1 MSDRIPAGASPSGT
15 GVQAAKGRFSIVSG
29 AKGDYIYLPES
40 CSILEAPEVV
50 ISALDAFRSDAFA
63 KNLPGEKPHESA
75 ARNFFGDIAKN
86 QPPLPGTRRPDETGV
101 KDLVLNISQIC
112 NLACSY
118 CYAEELNK
126 SKKVML
132 PETCRAAIDKAL
144 ELSRNGLKSLKF
156 LGGEPAL
163 AFEEI
168 RVAADYVTERSTQL
182 DFAPP
187 AFVIVTNGTR
197 ITDKMISYFAAKNF
211 YVLVSL
217 DGPKD
222 IHDQL
227 RPFSGGKG
235 SYDKVYKTLE
245 KFIAAEVPVAI
256 ETVYTRSHHKSG
268 FSVNDVVEHILELG
282 VREMQITLAL
292 GSWHGEGAYA
302 EIEQVSCDFSE
313 AARNCIRS
321 FRSDDPFLL
330 RGIQF
335 VIDGFANRTR
345 NTHVCGAGRSFMA
358 VNYDGEAFP
367 CYLLESEETS
377 YGFIGKDWDADR
389 YAQISK
395 RFVENGKDYHDTCGQ
410 CWANEIC
417 QSCLG
422 STFLLEKK
430 IAKPP
435 AWFCAV
441 QKTLISAV
449 LGEIGDALNSQ
460 DKNRFLDNLAA
471 FLKPRGFET

>member
-1 MSDRIPAGASPSGT
+1 MSFTIPAGASPRGT
-15 GVQAAKGRFSIVSG
+15 AVQAAKGRFSIVSG
-29 AKGDYIYLPES
+29 AEGSYIYLPES
-40 CSILEAPEVV
+40 CSILEAPEAV
-50 ISALDAFRSDAFA
+50 ISALEAFRSDAFDR
-63 KNLPGEKPHESA
+63 NLPGEKPHEKA
-75 ARNFFGDIAKN
+75 ARDFFGGIVDT
-86 QPPLPGTRRPDETGV
+86 QPSLPATPSTNRDGV

-144 ELSRNGLKSLKF
+144 ELSGNGLKSLKF

-163 AFEEI
+163 AFDEI
-168 RVAADYVTERSTQL
+168 RVAVDYVTERSTRL
-182 DFAPP
+182 GFAPP

-197 ITDKMISYFAAKNF
+197 INDEMISYFAAKNF

-217 DGPKD
+217 DGPKA

-235 SYDKVYKTLE
+235 SYDKVHTTLG

-256 ETVYTRSHHKSG
+256 ETVYTRSHHSSG
-268 FSVNDVVEHILELG
+268 FAVNDVVDHILELG

-302 EIEQVSCDFSE
+302 EIEQVCRDFSD
-313 AARNCIRS
+313 AARRSIRS

-335 VIDGFANRTR
+335 VIDGFANRSR

-377 YGFIGKDWDADR
+377 YGFIGKDWDADQ
-389 YAQISK
+389 YAQISRK
-395 RFVENGKDYHDTCGQ
+395 FVENGKDYHDTCGQ

-449 LGEIGDALNSQ
+449 LGEIGDALVS
-460 DKNRFLDNLAA
+460 DGKKRFLDNLGA